1 MDHSPP
7 ARSVKISDDERGAWS
22 SDRPRRQGDGPPRP
36 RDLTTRCRVLSPTDR
51 MRYSPGSLVVVVSPS
66 PEMRDQFTERVFE
79 EKGVVLSPEAL
90 RRLIAGR
97 VPEDQVDSKAG
108 ELLTAT
114 VAKRLEAGDS
124 VVVALDGLDAEE
136 RDPFVRAASALRRPR
151 HLILL
156 EAARDDVA
164 EDDRALLNEL
174 RRALDAGEVG
184 SEGFQTAMRLGG
196 GTIAELKRIVFR
208 PAPKDD

>member
-1 MDHSPP
+1 MDHSSS

-22 SDRPRRQGDGPPRP
+22 SDRPRRQGDGPPKP
-36 RDLTTRCRVLSPTDR
+36 RDLTTRCRVLTPTDR

-66 PEMRDQFTERVFE
+66 PAMRDQFTTRVFE
-79 EKGVVLSPEAL
+79 DKGLVLSPSAL
-90 RRLIAGR
+90 RKLIAGR
-97 VPEDQVDSKAG
+97 VPDDQVDAKAA

-164 EDDRALLNEL
+164 EEDRAALNEL

>member
-1 MDHSPP
+1 MDHSSP

-36 RDLTTRCRVLSPTDR
+36 RDLTTRCRVLSPVDR

-66 PEMRDQFTERVFE
+66 AQVRDQFTARVFE
-79 EKGVVLSPEAL
+79 DKGLVLSASAL
-90 RRLIAGR
+90 RRLITGR
-97 VPEDQVDSKAG
+97 VPDDQVEAKAS

-124 VVVALDGLDAEE
+124 VVVALEGLSAEE

-156 EAARDDVA
+156 EAGRDDVA
-164 EDDRALLNEL
+164 EEDRAVLNEL

-208 PAPKDD
+208 PAPKED

>member
-1 MDHSPP
+1 
-7 ARSVKISDDERGAWS
+7 
-22 SDRPRRQGDGPPRP
+22 
-36 RDLTTRCRVLSPTDR
+36 
-51 MRYSPGSLVVVVSPS
+51 
-66 PEMRDQFTERVFE
+66 MRDQFTERVFE

>member
-1 MDHSPP
+1 M
-7 ARSVKISDDERGAWS
+7 
-22 SDRPRRQGDGPPRP
+22 
-36 RDLTTRCRVLSPTDR
+36 LSP
-51 MRYSPGSLVVVVSPS
+51 S
-66 PEMRDQFTERVFE
+66 
-79 EKGVVLSPEAL
+79 AL
-90 RRLIAGR
+90 RKLIAGR
-97 VPEDQVDSKAG
+97 VPDDQVDAKAA

-114 VAKRLEAGDS
+114 VAKRLDAGDS
-124 VVVALDGLDAEE
+124 VVVALDGLEAEE

-164 EDDRALLNEL
+164 EEDRALLNEL